1 MRTKLKNSPLFL
13 FGVVGAALFGIA
25 SSNALALTVANGNF
39 SDLTGLIDQGGGWYQ
54 GVPAGWTSTATNPGY
69 AVITSGYGNPAPAAN
84 LNTLSTLRQNIGTNS
99 VASVVTLTFD
109 IGNFSG
115 GQATVRI
122 TDGASVTYGSGNFT
136 AGNGQ
141 TLVATTSAGGPI
153 YVEFGG
159 GASVW
164 VDNVSVSSVAS
175 EVPPLGLTNGNFS
188 DANSM
193 TVTGNGWYGG
203 VPAGWSTEAPVSD
216 YSVIESGGIFY
227 ANLNTLSQINGETF
241 TPLRQSLGTVGTI
254 SETSDV
260 TISFR
265 AASLTPNAAFR
276 VASGIFNAVND
287 TELARLV
294 TPASINGSATL
305 TYSAQGVPAGT
316 ELYVGFLAL
325 GGTSPG
331 ITDVTV
337 SITAAAKSISIQS
350 GSNLQLDPSTPVS
363 TDVDLVFAAGSK
375 VKVVG
380 ANAPTA
386 SAVNLLSTSGSM
398 SGSPI
403 LDPAVEGYAL
413 TSTGKRLR
421 LLQGLDVLNGNFQDT
436 SGLVATLSAPGW
448 YDGVPAGWS
457 GNSSTYNV
465 IDWDSGNFGASL
477 QTLGPAGGVY
487 FHQMVGRVDAAG
499 KVKLNF
505 GILGLS
511 GTYGMGAAIYEATP
525 GGSLATTWS
534 ALATG
539 TYDEAAGSAQVLETA
554 TDIAAGT
561 PIAIA
566 FWRWA
571 GSPGIDNVALSI
583 TYANRAPTDIA
594 LAGSSIAENNLVG
607 DVVGTLSTTDPD
619 SGDTH
624 TYSFVS
630 GDGDTD
636 NASFE
641 IDGSTLKANV
651 VFDYETQASYSIRV
665 RSTDAGS
672 LFTEKTF
679 TITVTDVA
687 EQTPQQAYLASFG
700 LSGDDLL
707 GTADPDGDGMDN
719 DAEFAFGTN
728 PVSGASR
735 AVTLTSGTGEII
747 LTYLQ
752 RKTGV
757 TYTVKSLSDLTTPFD
772 SGTPVTPYLSGNQ
785 GNLPSADYE
794 RYEAKLTTNSSRGFL
809 QVKAVAP

>member
-1 MRTKLKNSPLFL
+1 MLTNLKKRPLFL
-13 FGVVGAALFGIA
+13 FGLFSTVLFGIA
-25 SSNALALTVANGNF
+25 SSNGFAFTVANGDF
-39 SDLTGLIDQGGGWYQ
+39 SDLTDLTGLTDQENTWYQ
-54 GVPAGWTSTATNPGY
+54 GVPTGWTSTINNPAY
-69 AVITSGYGNPAPAAN
+69 AVTASGYGNPAPAAN
-84 LNTLSTLRQNIGTNS
+84 LNTLSPLRQNMGTSS

-115 GQATVRI
+115 GTAVVRI
-122 TDGASVTYGSGNFT
+122 TDG
-136 AGNGQ
+136 
-141 TLVATTSAGGPI
+141 AGGPI
-153 YVEFGG
+153 YVEFSGS
-159 GASVW
+159 ASVW
-164 VDNVSVSSVAS
+164 VDNVSVSSVPS
-175 EVPPLGLTNGNFS
+175 EIPPLALTNGNFS
-188 DANSM
+188 DVTSN

-203 VPAGWSTEAPVSD
+203 VPAGWTSAAPASE
-216 YSVIESGGIFY
+216 YTVIESGGIYY
-227 ANLNTLSQINGETF
+227 ANLEALSDAGGATVS
-241 TPLRQSLGTVGTI
+241 PLRQSLGTVGT
-254 SETSDV
+254 TSDV

-265 AASLTPNAAFR
+265 AASLTSNAAFR
-276 VASGIFNAVND
+276 VASGIFSADD

-316 ELYVGFLAL
+316 QLYVGFLAL

-337 SITAAAKSISIQS
+337 SITAAAKSISIQP
-350 GSNLQLDPSTPVS
+350 GSTLVIDPATPVS
-363 TDVDLVFAAGSK
+363 TDVNLVFAAGSK
-375 VKVVG
+375 VKV
-380 ANAPTA
+380 AASSAPTA
-386 SAVNLLSTSGSM
+386 SSVNLLSTTGSM
-398 SGSPI
+398 SGAPV
-403 LDPAVEGYAL
+403 LDPALGGYTL
-413 TSTGKRLR
+413 THTGNRLR
-421 LLQGLDVLNGNFQDT
+421 LLQGLEVLNGGFQDLT
-436 SGLVATLSAPGW
+436 GLTPQPGGSGW
-448 YDGVPAGWS
+448 YQGVPAGWS
-457 GNSSTYNV
+457 GTSGSYNV
-465 IDWDSGNFGASL
+465 VDWSSGNLGANVE
-477 QTLGPAGGVY
+477 TLGPVSGVY
-487 FHQMVGRVDAAG
+487 LHQMAGRVDAKG
-499 KVKLNF
+499 KVRLTF

-511 GTYGMGAAIYEATP
+511 GTYGMGAAIYVATP
-525 GGSLATTWS
+525 GGGLADWTSLAS
-534 ALATG
+534 G
-539 TYDEAAGSAQVLETA
+539 TYDETNGSAQTLET
-554 TDIAAGT
+554 TEDIAAGT
-561 PIAIA
+561 PIGIA
-566 FWRWA
+566 FWSWA

-583 TYANRAPTDIA
+583 TYANRAPTDVSLSGAPI
-594 LAGSSIAENNLVG
+594 SENNLVG
-607 DVVGTLSTTDPD
+607 DVVGTLSTTDLD

-630 GDGDTD
+630 GDGGTD

-679 TITVTDVA
+679 TITVTDVS

>member
-1 MRTKLKNSPLFL
+1 MRTKLKTSPLFL

-25 SSNALALTVANGNF
+25 SSNALALTVANGDF
-39 SDLTGLIDQGGGWYQ
+39 SDLTGLTDQENTWYQ
-54 GVPAGWTSTATNPGY
+54 GVPTGWTSTINNPAF
-69 AVITSGYGNPAPAAN
+69 AVTASGYGNTAPAAN
-84 LNTLSTLRQNIGTNS
+84 LNTLSPLRQNMGTSS

-109 IGNFSG
+109 VGNFSG
-115 GQATVRI
+115 GTAVVRI

-141 TLVATTSAGGPI
+141 TLVATTSAGRPI
-153 YVEFGG
+153 YVEFSGS
-159 GASVW
+159 ASVW
-164 VDNVSVSSVAS
+164 VDNVSVSSVPS
-175 EVPPLGLTNGNFS
+175 EIPPLSLTNGNFADVS
-188 DANSM
+188 SN
-193 TVTGNGWYGG
+193 TVTGEGWYGG
-203 VPAGWSTEAPVSD
+203 VPAGWTSAAPASGYTV
-216 YSVIESGGIFY
+216 VESGGIYY
-227 ANLNTLSQINGETF
+227 ANLDTLSEAGGATF
-241 TPLRQSLGTVGTI
+241 SPLRQSLGTVGR
-254 SETSDV
+254 TSDV

-265 AASLTPNAAFR
+265 AASYNAADD
-276 VASGIFNAVND
+276 NA
-287 TELARLV
+287 LATLA
-294 TPASINGSATL
+294 TPAWIDGSATL

-316 ELYVGFLAL
+316 QLYVGFWTS
-325 GGTSPG
+325 GGASPG

-337 SITAAAKSISIQS
+337 SITAAAKSISIQP
-350 GSNLQLDPSTPVS
+350 GSTLVIDPAAPVS
-363 TDVDLVFAAGSK
+363 TDVNLVFAAGSK
-375 VKVVG
+375 VKV
-380 ANAPTA
+380 AASSAPTA
-386 SAVNLLSTSGSM
+386 SSVNLLSTTGSM
-398 SGSPI
+398 SGAPV
-403 LDPAVEGYAL
+403 LDPALGGYTL
-413 TSTGKRLR
+413 THTGNRLR
-421 LLQGLDVLNGNFQDT
+421 LLQGLEVLNGGFQDLT
-436 SGLVATLSAPGW
+436 GLTPQPGGSGW
-448 YDGVPAGWS
+448 YQGVPAGWS
-457 GNSSTYNV
+457 GTSGSYNV
-465 IDWDSGNFGASL
+465 VDWSSGNLGANVE
-477 QTLGPAGGVY
+477 TLGPVSGVY
-487 FHQMVGRVDAAG
+487 LHQMAGRVDAKG
-499 KVKLNF
+499 KVRLTF

-511 GTYGMGAAIYEATP
+511 GTYGMGAAIYVATP
-525 GGSLATTWS
+525 GGGLADWTSLAS
-534 ALATG
+534 G
-539 TYDEAAGSAQVLETA
+539 TYDETNGSAQTLET
-554 TDIAAGT
+554 TEDIAAGT
-561 PIAIA
+561 PIGIA
-566 FWRWA
+566 FWSWA

-583 TYANRAPTDIA
+583 TYANRPPTDVS
-594 LAGSSIAENNLVG
+594 LSGVSISENNLVG
-607 DVVGTLSTTDPD
+607 DVVGTLSTTDLD

-630 GDGDTD
+630 GDGGTD

>member
-1 MRTKLKNSPLFL
+1 MLTNLKKRPLFL
-13 FGVVGAALFGIA
+13 FGLFSTVLFGIA
-25 SSNALALTVANGNF
+25 SSNGFAFTVANGDF
-39 SDLTGLIDQGGGWYQ
+39 SDLTGLTDQENTWYQ
-54 GVPAGWTSTATNPGY
+54 GVPTGWTSTINNPAY
-69 AVITSGYGNPAPAAN
+69 AVTASGYGNPAPAAN
-84 LNTLSTLRQNIGTNS
+84 LNTLSPLRQNMGTSS

-115 GQATVRI
+115 GTAVVRI

-141 TLVATTSAGGPI
+141 TLVATTSAGRPI
-153 YVEFGG
+153 YVEFSGS
-159 GASVW
+159 ASVW
-164 VDNVSVSSVAS
+164 VDNVSVSSVPS
-175 EVPPLGLTNGNFS
+175 EIPPLALTNGNFS
-188 DANSM
+188 DVTSN

-203 VPAGWSTEAPVSD
+203 VPAGWTSAAPASE
-216 YSVIESGGIFY
+216 YTVIESGGIYY
-227 ANLNTLSQINGETF
+227 ANLEALSDAGGATVS
-241 TPLRQSLGTVGTI
+241 PLRQSLGTVGT
-254 SETSDV
+254 TSDV

-265 AASLTPNAAFR
+265 AASLTSNAAFR
-276 VASGIFNAVND
+276 VASGIFSADD

-316 ELYVGFLAL
+316 QLYVGFLAL

-337 SITAAAKSISIQS
+337 SITAAAKSISIQP
-350 GSNLQLDPSTPVS
+350 GSTLVIDPATPVS
-363 TDVDLVFAAGSK
+363 TDVNLVFAAGSK
-375 VKVVG
+375 VKV
-380 ANAPTA
+380 AASSAPTA
-386 SAVNLLSTSGSM
+386 SSVNLLSTTGSM
-398 SGSPI
+398 SGAPV
-403 LDPAVEGYAL
+403 LDPALGGYTL
-413 TSTGKRLR
+413 THTGNRLR
-421 LLQGLDVLNGNFQDT
+421 LLQGLEVLNGGFQDLT
-436 SGLVATLSAPGW
+436 GLTPQPGGSGW
-448 YDGVPAGWS
+448 YQGVPAGWS
-457 GNSSTYNV
+457 GTSGSYNV
-465 IDWDSGNFGASL
+465 VDWSSGNLGANVE
-477 QTLGPAGGVY
+477 TLGPVSGVY
-487 FHQMVGRVDAAG
+487 LHQMAGRVDAKG
-499 KVKLNF
+499 KVRLTF

-511 GTYGMGAAIYEATP
+511 GTYGMGAAIYVATP
-525 GGSLATTWS
+525 GGGLADWTSLAS
-534 ALATG
+534 G
-539 TYDEAAGSAQVLETA
+539 TYDETNGSAQTLET
-554 TDIAAGT
+554 TEDIAAGT
-561 PIAIA
+561 PIGIA
-566 FWRWA
+566 FWSWA

-583 TYANRAPTDIA
+583 TYANRAPTDVSLSGAPI
-594 LAGSSIAENNLVG
+594 SENNLVG

-619 SGDTH
+619 IGDTH

>member
-1 MRTKLKNSPLFL
+1 MSTKLKNRPLFL
-13 FGVVGAALFGIA
+13 FGVVCAALFGIA

-39 SDLTGLIDQGGGWYQ
+39 SDLTGLIDQGGGWYN
-54 GVPAGWTSTATNPGY
+54 GVPTGWTSTINNPAY
-69 AVITSGYGNPAPAAN
+69 AVTASGYGNPAPAAN
-84 LNTLSTLRQNIGTNS
+84 LNTISPLRQNMGTSS

-115 GQATVRI
+115 GTAVVRI

-153 YVEFGG
+153 YVEFSGS
-159 GASVW
+159 ASVW
-164 VDNVSVSSVAS
+164 VDNVSVSSVPS
-175 EVPPLGLTNGNFS
+175 EIPPLALTNGNFS
-188 DANSM
+188 DVSSN

-203 VPAGWSTEAPVSD
+203 VPAGWTSAAPASD
-216 YSVIESGGIFY
+216 YTVIESGGIYY
-227 ANLNTLSQINGETF
+227 ANLNTLSQTNGATF

-254 SETSDV
+254 SDV
-260 TISFR
+260 TISFK

-276 VASGIFNAVND
+276 VASGIFSADD

-316 ELYVGFLAL
+316 QLYVGFLAL

-337 SITAAAKSISIQS
+337 SITAAAKSISIQP
-350 GSNLQLDPSTPVS
+350 GSTLVIDPATPVS
-363 TDVDLVFAAGSK
+363 TDVNLVFAAGSR
-375 VKVVG
+375 VKV
-380 ANAPTA
+380 AAASAPTA
-386 SAVNLLSTSGSM
+386 SSVNLLFTTGSM
-398 SGSPI
+398 SGAPV
-403 LDPAVEGYAL
+403 LDPALGGYTL

-421 LLQGLDVLNGNFQDT
+421 LLKGLDVLNGNFQDT
-436 SGLVATLSAPGW
+436 SGLVATPSAPGW

-566 FWRWA
+566 FWSWA

-583 TYANRAPTDIA
+583 TYANRPPTDVSLSGA
-594 LAGSSIAENNLVG
+594 SISENNLVG
-607 DVVGTLSTTDPD
+607 DLVGTLSTTDSD

-641 IDGSTLKANV
+641 IEGSTLKAKV
-651 VFDYETQASYSIRV
+651 IFDYEGKPICSIRV
-665 RSTDAGS
+665 RSTDAGG
-672 LFTEKTF
+672 LTFEKTF
-679 TITVTDVA
+679 TVTVTDVS
-687 EQTPQQAYLASFG
+687 EQTPQQAYLESFG

-757 TYTVKSLSDLTTPFD
+757 TYTVKSLSDLTTPFE
-772 SGTPVTPYLSGNQ
+772 SGAPVTPYPSANQ
-785 GNLPSADYE
+785 ESLPSDDYE
-794 RYEAKLTTNSSRGFL
+794 RYEAKLTTDSSRGFL